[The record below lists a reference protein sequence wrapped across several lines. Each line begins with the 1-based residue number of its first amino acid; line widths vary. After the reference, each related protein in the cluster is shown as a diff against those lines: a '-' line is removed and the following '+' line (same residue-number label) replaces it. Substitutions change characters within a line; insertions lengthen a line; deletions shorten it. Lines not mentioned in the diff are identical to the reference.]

1 VVVLRVMVL
10 LQSAGSSVATKC
22 APEELKQSAIPK
34 QGMWKRH
41 MLVVMFDLKDLMSR
55 EVKLISQQTRP
66 CMVDVSLAHHSPK
79 Q

>member
-1 VVVLRVMVL
+1 MCP
-10 LQSAGSSVATKC
+10 QN

-55 EVKLISQQTRP
+55 EVKETNKPTDKAMHGGCEFGPTFSKAVRQSII
-66 CMVDVSLAHHSPK
+66 H
-79 Q
+79 